1 MVSANTSNGLWDLAF
16 DLALIQEQVTAQG
29 LADLALQFSSFLSTS
44 LLDFVVSLLQRS
56 LHEHEETLVIALYDY
71 QTNDPQELTL
81 QRNEE
86 YYLLDSSEIHWWRVQ
101 DRNG

>member
-1 MVSANTSNGLWDLAF
+1 M
-16 DLALIQEQVTAQG
+16 
-29 LADLALQFSSFLSTS
+29 
-44 LLDFVVSLLQRS
+44 LDFVSLLQRS
-56 LHEHEETLVIALYDY
+56 FRELEEIVVIALYDY

-81 QRNEE
+81 QCNEE

>member
-1 MVSANTSNGLWDLAF
+1 MSSLNFV
-16 DLALIQEQVTAQG
+16 
-29 LADLALQFSSFLSTS
+29 FSH
-44 LLDFVVSLLQRS
+44 LQRS
-56 LHEHEETLVIALYDY
+56 LQEPEETLVIALYDY
-71 QTNDPQELTL
+71 QTNDTQELTL

>member
-1 MVSANTSNGLWDLAF
+1 M
-16 DLALIQEQVTAQG
+16 
-29 LADLALQFSSFLSTS
+29 S
-44 LLDFVVSLLQRS
+44 LLGFVFYLLQRS
-56 LHEHEETLVIALYDY
+56 LREPEETIVIALYDY
-71 QTNDPQELTL
+71 QTNDPQELML